1 MHKSQKFLLKA
12 NPEISALE
20 IFQLYGLL
28 IPFSYKLETWLY
40 IFKYGSII
48 IHAGSFA
55 TASCMHC
62 KYQVDAEEIKED
74 IFNQV
79 NTIVVYILNN
89 ILHMKEWL
97 LMSCAQCTN
106 CNIATLLDKGNI
118 KYMEHNYLWF

>member
-1 MHKSQKFLLKA
+1 MHKSQKILLKA
-12 NPEISALE
+12 NSEISAYE
-20 IFQLYGLL
+20 IFQLYGML

-97 LMSCAQCTN
+97 LMSRA
-106 CNIATLLDKGNI
+106 
-118 KYMEHNYLWF
+118 